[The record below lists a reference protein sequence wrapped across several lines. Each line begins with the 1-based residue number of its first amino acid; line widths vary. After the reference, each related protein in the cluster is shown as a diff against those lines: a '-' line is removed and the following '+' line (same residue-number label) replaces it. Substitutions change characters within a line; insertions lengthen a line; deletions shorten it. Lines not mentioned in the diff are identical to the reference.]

1 MNLFASNKRRDPE
14 AVVMENWRRLA
25 LYAGFH
31 HLPLRLVKVPN
42 RSAVTRPP
50 ESAAPWWPCEFLL
63 VSAGVPWSRRLDSGE
78 GQAQELRR
86 HGDRPDRRGVGGA
99 GSRLHDHPVC

>member
-1 MNLFASNKRRDPE
+1 MSYLPTLSSMNLFASNKRRDPK

-25 LYAGFH
+25 LHAGFH

-63 VSAGVPWSRRLDSGE
+63 VSCRCPTAETFGFWGGTSPRTTTPW
-78 GQAQELRR
+78 
-86 HGDRPDRRGVGGA
+86 
-99 GSRLHDHPVC
+99 